1 MAYDIGLGR
10 CRVIDGESVVVELD
24 SVIVRKLVPD
34 LPWRRSGTSL
44 LRCDRR
50 LCSDRRPP
58 QLGEELYLD
67 STQLSRAAPAELD
80 LEGNGRHRAV
90 DLRIILDGL
99 DPLPAPEPQPKRPNY
114 HSVNHR
120 K

>member
-10 CRVIDGESVVVELD
+10 CRAIDAESVVVELD
-24 SVIVRKLVPD
+24 SVIVRKLLPD
-34 LPWRRSGTSL
+34 VPWRRSGTSL

-80 LEGNGRHRAV
+80 LEGNGRRRTV
-90 DLRIILDGL
+90 DLRIILEGL
-99 DPLPAPEPQPKRPNY
+99 DPLPAPEPRPKRSGYHAANY
-114 HSVNHR
+114 R